1 MAAGQAAENF
11 RTLISDGDAGGET
24 LGTRTAPEADA
35 IHGDRFAI
43 EERESAIQV
52 IMCAADAGCAGLGI
66 EIFNNDLPAVRD
78 NQGRLP
84 SRSDDSRS
92 CAGAANVQV
101 SFAGDVDR
109 CRELVGSHT

>member
-43 EERESAIQV
+43 VQQKGELTVVKEE
-52 IMCAADAGCAGLGI
+52 
-66 EIFNNDLPAVRD
+66 
-78 NQGRLP
+78 
-84 SRSDDSRS
+84 
-92 CAGAANVQV
+92 
-101 SFAGDVDR
+101 
-109 CRELVGSHT
+109 